1 MAYVM
6 ALQQGWPTDDLKFKG
21 KKPSCSRGL
30 DLLNSFSNIVNND
43 IRGLLDSV
51 NDGSTSAFMWE
62 WFTTKPFVDAGEARF
77 VSGFNALAKS
87 ILRI

>member
-6 ALQQGWPTDDLKFKG
+6 ALQQGWSTGDLKFQG
-21 KKPSCSRGL
+21 ATTGFRYFVPLTPTTSP
-30 DLLNSFSNIVNND
+30 VNND
-43 IRGLLDSV
+43 IRGLIDSV

-77 VSGFNALAKS
+77 VRTPPLPP
-87 ILRI
+87 LP

>member
-6 ALQQGWPTDDLKFKG
+6 ALQQGWPTEKLEFKG
-21 KKPSCSRGL
+21 TYPCNQEYGSRIEV
-30 DLLNSFSNIVNND
+30 SIVVNND
-43 IRGLLDSV
+43 IRGLINSV

-77 VSGFNALAKS
+77 V
-87 ILRI
+87 RIFHCVTHNNH